1 MVVIQSPNDV
11 LLLLSLWASCIC
23 YGSSPTSALTL
34 SAKSR
39 RTSLGDWM
47 TTMMSS
53 SNLRARLRLL
63 ESRSMSE
70 GELDIQESYLNRVD
84 LTADEPTSAVDHPS
98 HYHAQSGV
106 EVIDAVEAWGL
117 GFCLGN
123 VIKYVARAGHKGD
136 AREDLQKALWYL
148 TRELSR
154 YKD

>member
-1 MVVIQSPNDV
+1 MM
-11 LLLLSLWASCIC
+11 LS
-23 YGSSPTSALTL
+23 
-34 SAKSR
+34 
-39 RTSLGDWM
+39 
-47 TTMMSS
+47 
-53 SNLRARLRLL
+53 

-70 GELDIQESYLNRVD
+70 GELDIQERYLSRVD
-84 LTADEPTSAVDHPS
+84 LTADELTSAVDHPS

-154 YKD
+154 YEDK